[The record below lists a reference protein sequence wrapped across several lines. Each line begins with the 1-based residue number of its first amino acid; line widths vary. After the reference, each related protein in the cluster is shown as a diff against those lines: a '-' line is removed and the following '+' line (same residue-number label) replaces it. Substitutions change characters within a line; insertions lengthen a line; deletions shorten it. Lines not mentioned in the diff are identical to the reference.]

1 MPAPARFAAA
11 SALEML
17 AGFGSRQGPMVPVAA
32 YWGAGPNMLDERALD
47 GLMGA
52 RSVKVKIGRAEAR
65 DERRMLECLLESL
78 PGACLRLDGNRSMRI
93 DACTALV
100 AGLPRE
106 RIEYFEEPIEDPS
119 MLGALRDATG
129 IHVGLDEL
137 IVDGHASKTVDH
149 YIFADGWYCRLDHK
163 NRSFTKR
170 SIARGEDDPLQ
181 SVGGQIP
188 SPIGLKKTDILARF
202 TVNETQIPVD
212 IPILGSMQNVAGL
225 KLVPKEGTEAAKET
239 DSLELFFDRVSL
251 APIGVVIRA
260 KVARPEMARWTAAR
274 LTAPVVNGDVSEADR
289 AKLVV
294 PERAPEGWATVDETK

>member
-1 MPAPARFAAA
+1 MLPIGTSLLSCLFASLLALAGGAQDAPPSPPAGGAPATTPVPAATPAPVAKPAETQADPVKARVDAF
-11 SALEML
+11 
-17 AGFGSRQGPMVPVAA
+17 
-32 YWGAGPNMLDERALD
+32 LDELERSGATTASLSGNVAIETNDLFKETSEYRA
-47 GLMGA
+47 
-52 RSVKVKIGRAEAR
+52 GRLVVEGKGSK
-65 DERRMLECLLESL
+65 RR
-78 PGACLRLDGNRSMRI
+78 I
-93 DACTALV
+93 AL
-100 AGLPRE
+100 
-106 RIEYFEEPIEDPS
+106 
-119 MLGALRDATG
+119 
-129 IHVGLDEL
+129 HLDEL

-188 SPIGLKKTDILARF
+188 IPIGLKKTDILARF

>member
-1 MPAPARFAAA
+1 MLPIGTSLLSCLFASLLALAGGAQDAPPSPPAGGAPATTPVPAATPAPVAKPAETQADPVKARVDAF
-11 SALEML
+11 
-17 AGFGSRQGPMVPVAA
+17 
-32 YWGAGPNMLDERALD
+32 LDELERSGATTASLSGNVAIETNDLFKETSEYRA
-47 GLMGA
+47 
-52 RSVKVKIGRAEAR
+52 GRLVVEGKGSK
-65 DERRMLECLLESL
+65 RR
-78 PGACLRLDGNRSMRI
+78 I
-93 DACTALV
+93 AL
-100 AGLPRE
+100 
-106 RIEYFEEPIEDPS
+106 
-119 MLGALRDATG
+119 
-129 IHVGLDEL
+129 HLDEL

-170 SIARGEDDPLQ
+170 NIARGEDDPLQ

-188 SPIGLKKTDILARF
+188 IPIGLKKTDILARF

>member
-1 MPAPARFAAA
+1 MLPIGTSLLSCLFASSLALAGGAQDAPPSPPAGGAPATTPVPAATPAPVAKPAETQADPVKARVDAF
-11 SALEML
+11 
-17 AGFGSRQGPMVPVAA
+17 
-32 YWGAGPNMLDERALD
+32 LDELERSGATTASLSGNVAIETNDLFKETSEYRA
-47 GLMGA
+47 
-52 RSVKVKIGRAEAR
+52 GRLVVEGKGSK
-65 DERRMLECLLESL
+65 RR
-78 PGACLRLDGNRSMRI
+78 I
-93 DACTALV
+93 AL
-100 AGLPRE
+100 
-106 RIEYFEEPIEDPS
+106 
-119 MLGALRDATG
+119 
-129 IHVGLDEL
+129 HLDEL

-170 SIARGEDDPLQ
+170 NIARGEDDPLQ

-188 SPIGLKKTDILARF
+188 IPIGLKKTDILARF

>member
-1 MPAPARFAAA
+1 MLPIGTSLLSCLIASLLALAGGAQDAPPSPPAGGAPATTPVPAATPAPVAKPAETQADPVKARVDAF
-11 SALEML
+11 
-17 AGFGSRQGPMVPVAA
+17 
-32 YWGAGPNMLDERALD
+32 LDELERSGATTASLSGNVAIETNDLFKETSEYRA
-47 GLMGA
+47 
-52 RSVKVKIGRAEAR
+52 GRLVVEGKGSK
-65 DERRMLECLLESL
+65 RR
-78 PGACLRLDGNRSMRI
+78 I
-93 DACTALV
+93 AL
-100 AGLPRE
+100 
-106 RIEYFEEPIEDPS
+106 
-119 MLGALRDATG
+119 
-129 IHVGLDEL
+129 HLDEL

-170 SIARGEDDPLQ
+170 NIARGEDDPLQ

-188 SPIGLKKTDILARF
+188 IPIGLKKTDILARF

>member
-1 MPAPARFAAA
+1 MLPIGTSLLSGLLSGLLASLLALAGGTQDAPPPVPPGGAPATTPAPTPKPA
-11 SALEML
+11 ET
-17 AGFGSRQGPMVPVAA
+17 QVDP
-32 YWGAGPNMLDERALD
+32 
-47 GLMGA
+47 
-52 RSVKVKIGRAEAR
+52 VKV
-65 DERRMLECLLESL
+65 
-78 PGACLRLDGNRSMRI
+78 RI
-93 DACTALV
+93 DAFLDELERSGATTASLSGNVAIETNDLFKETSEYRAGRLV
-100 AGLPRE
+100 VEGKGSKR
-106 RIEYFEEPIEDPS
+106 RI
-119 MLGALRDATG
+119 AL
-129 IHVGLDEL
+129 HLDEL

-170 SIARGEDDPLQ
+170 NIARGEDDPLQ

-188 SPIGLKKTDILARF
+188 IPIGLKKSDILARF

-239 DSLELFFDRVSL
+239 ESLELFFDRVSL

-274 LTAPVVNGDVSEADR
+274 LTAPVVNGDVSEADL

>member
-1 MPAPARFAAA
+1 MKARVDAF
-11 SALEML
+11 
-17 AGFGSRQGPMVPVAA
+17 
-32 YWGAGPNMLDERALD
+32 LDELERSGATTASLSGNVAIETNDLFKETSEYRA
-47 GLMGA
+47 
-52 RSVKVKIGRAEAR
+52 GRLVVEGKGSK
-65 DERRMLECLLESL
+65 RR
-78 PGACLRLDGNRSMRI
+78 I
-93 DACTALV
+93 AL
-100 AGLPRE
+100 
-106 RIEYFEEPIEDPS
+106 
-119 MLGALRDATG
+119 
-129 IHVGLDEL
+129 HLDEL

-170 SIARGEDDPLQ
+170 NIARGEDDPLQ

-188 SPIGLKKTDILARF
+188 IPIGLKKTDILARF

-294 PERAPEGWATVDETK
+294 PERAPEGWATVDDTK

>member
-1 MPAPARFAAA
+1 MLPIGTSLLSCLFASLLALAGGAQDAPPSPPAGGAPATTPVPAATPAPIAKPAETQADPVKARVDAF
-11 SALEML
+11 
-17 AGFGSRQGPMVPVAA
+17 
-32 YWGAGPNMLDERALD
+32 LDELERSGATTASLSGNVAIETNDLFKETSEYRA
-47 GLMGA
+47 
-52 RSVKVKIGRAEAR
+52 GRLVVEGKGSK
-65 DERRMLECLLESL
+65 RR
-78 PGACLRLDGNRSMRI
+78 I
-93 DACTALV
+93 AL
-100 AGLPRE
+100 
-106 RIEYFEEPIEDPS
+106 
-119 MLGALRDATG
+119 
-129 IHVGLDEL
+129 HLDEL

-170 SIARGEDDPLQ
+170 NIARGEDDPLQ

-188 SPIGLKKTDILARF
+188 IPIGLKKTDILARF

>member
-1 MPAPARFAAA
+1 MLPIGTSLLSCLFASLLALAGGAQDAPPSPPAGGAPATTPVPAATPAPVAKPAETQADPVKARVDAF
-11 SALEML
+11 
-17 AGFGSRQGPMVPVAA
+17 
-32 YWGAGPNMLDERALD
+32 LDELERSGATTASLSGNVAIETNDLFKETSEYRA
-47 GLMGA
+47 
-52 RSVKVKIGRAEAR
+52 GRLVVEGKGSK
-65 DERRMLECLLESL
+65 RR
-78 PGACLRLDGNRSMRI
+78 I
-93 DACTALV
+93 AL
-100 AGLPRE
+100 
-106 RIEYFEEPIEDPS
+106 
-119 MLGALRDATG
+119 
-129 IHVGLDEL
+129 HLDEL

-149 YIFADGWYCRLDHK
+149 YILADGWYCRLDHK

-170 SIARGEDDPLQ
+170 NIARGEDDPLQ

-188 SPIGLKKTDILARF
+188 IPIGLKKTDILARF